1 MAKRKKKNTAP
12 IRRWI
17 EALKNNEFLHRWRRP
32 FVGCVLMILLLSAI
46 GLGMRRLERYVYS
59 DINNQKPAQIEFA
72 ALPKHLEGVFANV
85 VAEFEHEP
93 WMDDNLCESIADR
106 LRNVAWV
113 KKVNRVHRFSDGH
126 VEIDCSYR
134 SPVAMVK
141 TTGGMLLVDDEGVLL
156 PGRYAPDT
164 SLLAIEGVGT
174 PPPDPG
180 QRWDAPELRAGLDLV
195 QIFENERFASQ
206 ITGVSVSNYRGRQDR
221 RAAHIELATDREG
234 SRIIWGSAPGE
245 EIEENSLEQ
254 KVKLLRNNFQRF
266 GRVDANR
273 GVIDVSVFPDR
284 VLAQPSQ
291 SS

>member
-1 MAKRKKKNTAP
+1 MAKRKKKKQAP
-12 IRRWI
+12 ISRWI
-17 EALKNNEFLHRWRRP
+17 EAVRENEFVHRWRRP
-32 FVGCVLMILLLSAI
+32 FVGCLLMIALLSGIAI
-46 GLGMRRLERYVYS
+46 GMKRLERYVQS
-59 DINNQKPAQIEFA
+59 HISNQKPAQIEFA

-85 VAEFEHEP
+85 VAEFEQEP
-93 WMDDNLCESIADR
+93 WIRDELCASIAQR
-106 LRNVAWV
+106 LNEVAWV
-113 KKVNRVHRFSDGH
+113 KKVNRVHRFSDGR

-134 SPVAMVK
+134 APVAMVR

-156 PGRYAPDT
+156 PGRYARDID
-164 SLLAIEGVGT
+164 LLAIEGVGT

-195 QIFENERFASQ
+195 QIFEKERFASQ

-245 EIEENSLEQ
+245 EIEENTLEQ
-254 KVKLLRNNFQRF
+254 KVKLLRSNFHRF

-284 VLAQPSQ
+284 ILAQPSE
-291 SS
+291 S